1 MEGTHK
7 NLIVWKES
15 ILLVKQVYQF
25 CASFPSYETY
35 ALSDQ
40 IRRSSTSIPS
50 NIAEGY
56 GRGTDNEILHFLHI
70 ALGSANELDTQLIL
84 ALELGYISKDLYD
97 DAETR
102 ISSIIRM
109 LRSLINKRKEN
120 GETPKH

>member
-40 IRRSSTSIPS
+40 IRRSSISIPS

-102 ISSIIRM
+102 ISGIIRM

-120 GETPKH
+120 GETPKR